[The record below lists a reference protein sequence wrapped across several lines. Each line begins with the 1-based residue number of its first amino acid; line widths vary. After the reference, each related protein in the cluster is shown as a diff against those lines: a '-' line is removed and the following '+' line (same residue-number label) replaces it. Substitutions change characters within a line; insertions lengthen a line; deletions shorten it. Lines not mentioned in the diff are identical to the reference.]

1 MNGENPWPK
10 YNQWL
15 CEVYQR
21 NHEKRIVGQRHLT
34 ETEYSAYDQLR
45 GEVRNGYK
53 YHTATENGVDFM
65 LDTGWQMVGWI
76 QFSTALYIL
85 RKRVKK

>member
-1 MNGENPWPK
+1 MMSDNPWPK
-10 YNQWL
+10 YHEWL
-15 CEVYQR
+15 NDLYR
-21 NHEKRIVGQRHLT
+21 KNHEKRVAGQRELT
-34 ETEYSAYDQLR
+34 DDEFKTYDQLR
-45 GEVRNGYK
+45 GEVKDGYK

-76 QFSTALYIL
+76 QFSSALYIL